1 MSRREE
7 REVEIRTSE
16 SVRCVSLA
24 GSRHLVP
31 RASSCKDDSSHI
43 PGMRA
48 EGMRQEPLDDMGFW
62 KAGQCGHLGE
72 PLSGVHGCR
81 CARVLERLCT
91 SRECF
96 RPREKLS
103 RVGWNPLRRL
113 SAAVEHPETQPAI
126 AKGNKIWFRFSF
138 FYTCSRVS
146 SDNQLFTVDEPRE
159 WMRPLWLPTVRLLS
173 R

>member
-16 SVRCVSLA
+16 SIRCVPLA

-31 RASSCKDDSSHI
+31 RASSCKDDSSPI

-48 EGMRQEPLDDMGFW
+48 EGMRQEPLNDVGFW
-62 KAGQCGHLGE
+62 KADQCGHLGE
-72 PLSGVHGCR
+72 PSSGVHGCR
-81 CARVLERLCT
+81 CARLFERLCT

-103 RVGWNPLRRL
+103 REGWKSVKKAFGGGRASRNTASHR
-113 SAAVEHPETQPAI
+113 
-126 AKGNKIWFRFSF
+126 KGKQIWFRFSF
-138 FYTCSRVS
+138 F
-146 SDNQLFTVDEPRE
+146 LH
-159 WMRPLWLPTVRLLS
+159 L
-173 R
+173 